1 MTSPYVQDGHQ
12 VRFDW
17 GPAGARVIGRY
28 AQLVAFVD
36 VLSFTTTLNVAVERD
51 IAVYPYRW
59 RDETAV
65 AYARDR
71 RATLAVGRSE
81 VTGPGQVSLSPSTIR
96 DAIGLER
103 LVLPSPNGSA
113 IAHDLATAGASV
125 IGVCL
130 RNFQA
135 AARWTA
141 HHHNESVIAVV
152 AAGERW
158 PDGTL
163 RPAVEDLWGAGAYIS
178 ALFDQG
184 ISARSPEA
192 DAAVAAYGNR
202 TQELTETASGREL
215 IAYGHPDDVAV
226 AAELNAS
233 TAVPLLDGECFRR
246 A

>member
-1 MTSPYVQDGHQ
+1 MISPYAQDSHQ

-17 GPAGARVIGRY
+17 GPSGARVIGQN
-28 AQLVAFVD
+28 AQVVAIVD
-36 VLSFTTTLNVAVERD
+36 VLSFTTALNVAVERD
-51 IAVYPYRW
+51 IVVYPYRW

-65 AYARDR
+65 SYARDR
-71 RATLAVGRSE
+71 DATLAVGRSE
-81 VTGPGQVSLSPSTIR
+81 VTEPGQVSLSPSTIR
-96 DAIGLER
+96 GAIGVER

-113 IAHDLATAGASV
+113 IAHDLGAAGASV

-152 AAGERW
+152 AAGEHW

-178 ALFDQG
+178 ALYDQG

-192 DAAVAAYGNR
+192 DSAVAAYGSR
-202 TQELTETASGREL
+202 TQELAETASGREL

-233 TAVPLLDGECFRR
+233 NTVALLDGECFRR